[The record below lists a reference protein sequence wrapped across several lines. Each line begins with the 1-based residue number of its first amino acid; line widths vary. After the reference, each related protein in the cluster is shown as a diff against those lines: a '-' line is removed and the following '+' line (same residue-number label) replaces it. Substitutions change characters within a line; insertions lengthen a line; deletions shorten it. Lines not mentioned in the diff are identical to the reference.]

1 MIVVKSKLI
10 RVKSIISKTI
20 QEFYISEKD
29 YAFISEEVNRYNKLK
44 EKIRKKIKSQLKD
57 LKEKSWLSTDIK
69 KVSMNLLKIY
79 VIMKCIN
86 KKKSVVLCAISIKN
100 SKNLKYH
107 PFSLKD

>member
-44 EKIRKKIKSQLKD
+44 EKIRKKIKS
-57 LKEKSWLSTDIK
+57 
-69 KVSMNLLKIY
+69 
-79 VIMKCIN
+79 
-86 KKKSVVLCAISIKN
+86 
-100 SKNLKYH
+100 
-107 PFSLKD
+107 